1 MQPCWLGIESADAGP
16 SAPLKY
22 ASLRMTAHFSIWAS
36 EDGALA
42 NRGDGLLLPSFILI
56 ASREH
61 PKERHGTFS
70 D

>member
-1 MQPCWLGIESADAGP
+1 
-16 SAPLKY
+16 
-22 ASLRMTAHFSIWAS
+22 MTAHFSIWAS